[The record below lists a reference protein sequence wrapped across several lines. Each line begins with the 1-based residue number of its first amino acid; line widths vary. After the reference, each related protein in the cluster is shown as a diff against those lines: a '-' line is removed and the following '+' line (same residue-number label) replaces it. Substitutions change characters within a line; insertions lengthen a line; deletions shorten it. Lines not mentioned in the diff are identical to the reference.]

1 MNSYELPSSTC
12 VKSKLDLFLLQQTK
26 LFFTKRRKLDQHNTG
41 TMLQEGSTV
50 RLKVGISSCLMGD
63 EVRFDGGHKRSA
75 FATDELTRHIDLVR
89 FCPEVGIGMP
99 VPRPTIRL
107 EKHANDGSE
116 TVEAVV
122 PKTGEIVQTPEK
134 KTIHFKMTKELFN
147 KLNNNE

>member
-1 MNSYELPSSTC
+1 M
-12 VKSKLDLFLLQQTK
+12 
-26 LFFTKRRKLDQHNTG
+26 
-41 TMLQEGSTV
+41 

-107 EKHANDGSE
+107 ESTLTTAARPLKRWCLKP
-116 TVEAVV
+116 V
-122 PKTGEIVQTPEK
+122 K
-134 KTIHFKMTKELFN
+134 
-147 KLNNNE
+147 